1 MTTKN
6 NQSVPFSRTQP
17 YFNLECNGEVTDRDG
32 DRSEIFESSV
42 DFEIQGPSPI
52 SKSPYGKKYLKEKKK
67 TSESDEDNVSSKK
80 RKAADAFGL
89 WKSDDSDEEDDE
101 ENEKRKKAKWRYGDY
116 VCRWPG
122 CKKRHNDPIDKR
134 AHQQKCKF
142 RKRSTGECGR
152 VCGKIYHYWRIC
164 DICGFRTKDG
174 RMALVRHQMSV
185 HRIDQNGKPVIYHN
199 CNKCDYKSIFPSH
212 ITQHQKSGACER
224 RRWSKNV
231 KRTKNWRKRFHRS
244 FVTPKKKIKKK
255 VTKTLNI

>member
-32 DRSEIFESSV
+32 DRSESSV

-67 TSESDEDNVSSKK
+67 TSESSESDEDNVSSKK

-142 RKRSTGECGR
+142 RRLHQKSGACERRRWSKNVKRT
-152 VCGKIYHYWRIC
+152 KNWRIC

-224 RRWSKNV
+224 RRLKAEGSLQ
-231 KRTKNWRKRFHRS
+231 WR